1 MTIRS
6 SISFPKQ
13 TNYTVN
19 ITRNYYVNRPAA
31 PKANNGVFWGTFAA
45 GGLMSLVQS
54 LLSTFTPEQKP
65 EVKPS
70 VYKYDDYSFKPTE
83 ELGDDEIEVDADDD
97 ADNDTDDDGD
107 AGARLEATIEHVPG
121 NTTYQIVEGNTW
133 YNITS
138 AKYDIP
144 EGVDILDVAR
154 ELAVHNS
161 NIDDRAK
168 ALEIQKTEGIVF
180 YPGQTI
186 ELPDEF
192 VIDGKEITLKE
203 NPAVP
208 KHDNTN
214 FKNGSKYT
222 VARVTSVGDKW
233 QVRVNGATKEIYDT
247 QEKAEQAKAYFDENQ
262 TFEDFTPT

>member
-70 VYKYDDYSFKPTE
+70 VYKYDDYSFKPPE
-83 ELGDDEIEVDADDD
+83 ELGDDDIDADDD

-107 AGARLEATIEHVPG
+107 AGARLEATIEHIPG

-133 YNITS
+133 YNITL

-161 NIDDRAK
+161 GIDDRAE
-168 ALEIQKTEGIVF
+168 ALRIQKTEGIVF

-192 VIDGKEITLKE
+192 EINGKKITLKE
-203 NPAVP
+203 NPAEP
-208 KHDNTN
+208 NHDNTN
-214 FKNGSKYT
+214 FDNDGTYT

-233 QVRVNGATKEIYDT
+233 QVLVNGETRGTYDT
-247 QEKAEQAKAYFDENQ
+247 QQKAEQAKAYFNEKQ
-262 TFEDFTPT
+262 TLDGFTQT